1 MADIAEPAPS
11 YDEAERADQP
21 KAYKLC
27 RQCRGWGVVT
37 ITHPGGLM
45 STEDCRPC
53 AGTGEEI

>member
-21 KAYKLC
+21 AAYKLC
-27 RQCRGWGVVT
+27 RQCHGWGTVT
-37 ITHPGGLM
+37 IRHPDGLR

-53 AGTGEEI
+53 GGSGEEI